1 MFCAGLTG
9 GVGAG
14 KSAAAEMFAARG
26 VLVVD
31 ADTVGRDLTAAG
43 GAGVSVATAALGEW
57 AAAAD
62 GGLNRQLIRGRIFS
76 DPDLRRKLEAAL
88 HPLIRAESL
97 RCLSAAAGSAPY
109 GMLSAPLLLESGVM
123 AELCDRIA
131 VVDCDLEL
139 QIARAASRDGVDA
152 EDIRRI
158 AAAQMPR
165 RERLARADDVLE
177 NSGTLAELEKRVA
190 ELHRKY
196 EGLARQ

>member
-31 ADTVGRDLTAAG
+31 ADAVGRDLTAAG
-43 GAGVSVATAALGEW
+43 GAGVAAATAALGEW

-62 GGLNRQLIRGRIFS
+62 GGLNRQLVRERVFS

-97 RCLSAAAGSAPY
+97 RRLAAAGIAPY
-109 GMLSAPLLLESGVM
+109 GILSAPLLFESGVM
-123 AELCDRIA
+123 AALCDRIA

-139 QIARAASRDGVDA
+139 QIARAASRDGADA
-152 EDIRRI
+152 AAIRRI

-177 NSGTLAELEKRVA
+177 NSGTLAELEMRVV

>member
-1 MFCAGLTG
+1 MRGSYRGRRRGKKRRG
-9 GVGAG
+9 GNVCGA
-14 KSAAAEMFAARG
+14 RR
-26 VLVVD
+26 LVVD

-43 GAGVSVATAALGEW
+43 GAGVSAATAALGEW

-62 GGLNRQLIRGRIFS
+62 GGLNRQLIRGRVFS

-97 RCLSAAAGSAPY
+97 RRLSAAEEGAPY
-109 GMLSAPLLLESGVM
+109 GMLSAPLLFESGVM

-152 EDIRRI
+152 AEIRRI

>member
-43 GAGVSVATAALGEW
+43 GAGVSAATAALGEW

-62 GGLNRQLIRGRIFS
+62 GGLNRQLIRGRVFC
-76 DPDLRRKLEAAL
+76 DPDLRRKLESAL

-97 RCLSAAAGSAPY
+97 RRLSAAAGSAPY
-109 GMLSAPLLLESGVM
+109 GMLSAPLLWESGMM

-177 NSGTLAELEKRVA
+177 NSGSLAELEKRVA

>member
-43 GAGVSVATAALGEW
+43 GAGVAAATAALGEW

-62 GGLNRQLIRGRIFS
+62 GGLNRQLVRERVFS

-97 RCLSAAAGSAPY
+97 RRLAAAGSAPY
-109 GMLSAPLLLESGVM
+109 GMLSAPLLFESGVM

-139 QIARAASRDGVDA
+139 QIARAASRDGADA
-152 EDIRRI
+152 AAIRRI

>member
-43 GAGVSVATAALGEW
+43 GAGVAAAIAALGEW

-62 GGLNRQLIRGRIFS
+62 GGLNRQLVRERVFS

-97 RCLSAAAGSAPY
+97 RRLAAAGSAPY
-109 GMLSAPLLLESGVM
+109 GMLSAPLLFESGVM
-123 AELCDRIA
+123 AKLCDRIA

-139 QIARAASRDGVDA
+139 QIARAASRDGADA
-152 EDIRRI
+152 AAIRRI

>member
-43 GAGVSVATAALGEW
+43 GAGVAAAIAALGEW

-62 GGLNRQLIRGRIFS
+62 GGLNRQLVRERVFS

-97 RCLSAAAGSAPY
+97 RRLAAAGSAPY
-109 GMLSAPLLLESGVM
+109 GMLSAPLLFESGVM

-139 QIARAASRDGVDA
+139 QIARAASRDGADA
-152 EDIRRI
+152 AAIRRI

>member
-43 GAGVSVATAALGEW
+43 GAGVSAATAALGEW

-62 GGLNRQLIRGRIFS
+62 GGLNRQLIRGRVFS

-97 RCLSAAAGSAPY
+97 RRLAAAGSAPY
-109 GMLSAPLLLESGVM
+109 GMLSAPLLLESGMM

-152 EDIRRI
+152 AEIRRI

-177 NSGTLAELEKRVA
+177 NSGSLAELEKRVA

>member
-1 MFCAGLTG
+1 M
-9 GVGAG
+9 
-14 KSAAAEMFAARG
+14 
-26 VLVVD
+26 
-31 ADTVGRDLTAAG
+31 
-43 GAGVSVATAALGEW
+43 
-57 AAAAD
+57 
-62 GGLNRQLIRGRIFS
+62 
-76 DPDLRRKLEAAL
+76 
-88 HPLIRAESL
+88 
-97 RCLSAAAGSAPY
+97 
-109 GMLSAPLLLESGVM
+109 M

-177 NSGTLAELEKRVA
+177 NSGSLAELEKRVA